1 MKVKNLLPIAVALF
15 TLYTILTA
23 SSCRKETEPPVPY
36 PIQGRWNL
44 QNLVES
50 LYNNNTNQLIG
61 SQTTPASPGDYM
73 EFRNDN
79 RIYMQITGVKDT
91 VGYSLISD
99 NKLVYIDPPDRDTLD
114 ITTLTA
120 NNLSL
125 KFTQYNLSNTPP
137 LRGTTVL
144 NLNR

>member
-1 MKVKNLLPIAVALF
+1 MKLKNLLFIATGIF
-15 TLYTILTA
+15 SLYTLLTA
-23 SSCRKETEPPVPY
+23 SSCKKETERSVTEQ
-36 PIQGRWNL
+36 IQGRWNL
-44 QNLVES
+44 QNVVES

-61 SQTTPASPGDYM
+61 SQTIPASPGDYM

-79 RIYMQITGVKDT
+79 RIYMQLTGVTDT
-91 VGYSLISD
+91 AGYLLIND

-125 KFTQYNLSNTPP
+125 KLTQYDLTTIPP
-137 LRGTTVL
+137 IRGTTVL